1 MSNYSKFKERK
12 PEDTIFYLQSILN
25 KMDLFTTIE
34 WIDKP
39 FEGVRSNRVNIY
51 PTGLGANGKGTDEV
65 YTTASAYAELVERIE
80 NNLLAIR
87 TIQPELS
94 KYAGFCKHPDERVMT
109 AEEILAQND
118 PFLTHYFH
126 KLGLI
131 FELQKK
137 EHLRNTSRI
146 AYKRDDGKCPCIP
159 FVDLKNR
166 KVVWL
171 PFETVVSVY
180 GSNGMA
186 AGNTIE
192 EALVQ
197 GISEIFE
204 RYMNAEIL
212 RGNCIPPQVP
222 DEVLKK
228 YSFWE
233 LIEQIR
239 ADDRYDVR
247 VLDCSLGKGLPVAGT
262 MIIDRKRGTFGLKLG
277 SHPSLAV
284 SVERTLTETFQG
296 KDIEYA
302 TSINRFGTLQE
313 STTYH
318 NIPNVAK
325 VGYGIYPYTL
335 VAGEPQWEY
344 KPWTRWEGLD
354 NQGFLN
360 GMLGLLNELGFS
372 PLIRDSSHLGFP
384 ACMVIVPGLSE
395 MYPIEPLMIRANNT
409 VARNADSFN
418 HFPELTD
425 EEEKRFLNAI
435 VFKEGSILE
444 NTFAN
449 MFMRPIA
456 GKMFTLDRLGA
467 ILALKQ
473 GKYELSER
481 LFKKVHLMETDEAEK
496 QYLLCMTEYVRA
508 RANGLEHEEAAR
520 VLRLLYRESTALR
533 VLDEVQDLTNILK
546 KIYPRV
552 TCFDCEQ
559 CPLDGKE
566 CVNRQEVEVN
576 KRIKDAMKESR
587 VSQEQLLEHLLQL
600 LA

>member
-1 MSNYSKFKERK
+1 MSNYSKYKERR
-12 PEDTIFYLQSILN
+12 PEDTVFYLQSILN
-25 KMDLFTTIE
+25 KMGLFTTIE

-51 PTGLGANGKGTDEV
+51 PTGMGANGKGTDEV
-65 YTTASAYAELVERIE
+65 YTMASAYAELVERIE
-80 NNLLAIR
+80 NNLVALR

-94 KYAGFCKHPDERVMT
+94 AYAGFCKHPDERIM
-109 AEEILAQND
+109 APEEILAQND
-118 PFLTHYFH
+118 PFLKQYFQA
-126 KLGLI
+126 LGLI
-131 FELQKK
+131 FEHQKE
-137 EHLRNTSRI
+137 EHLRNIFKNT
-146 AYKRDDGKCPCIP
+146 YKREDGKCPCIP
-159 FVDLKNR
+159 FVDLENR

-171 PFETVVSVY
+171 PFEIVVNVF

-204 RYMNAEIL
+204 RYVNAEIL
-212 RGNCIPPQVP
+212 RGNCIPPQIP
-222 DEVLKK
+222 DEVLKE

-233 LIEQIR
+233 LIDQIR
-239 ADDRYDVR
+239 ANDRYDVR

-262 MIIDRKRGTFGLKLG
+262 MIIDRERGTFGLKLG

-284 SVERTLTETFQG
+284 AVERTLTETFQG
-296 KDIEYA
+296 KDLEFA
-302 TSINRFGTLQE
+302 TNLNRFGTLQE
-313 STTYH
+313 STAYH

-335 VAGEPQWEY
+335 VSGAPQWEY
-344 KPWTRWEGLD
+344 RPWTRWEGLD
-354 NQGFLN
+354 NQGFLKR
-360 GMLGLLNELGFS
+360 MLGLLKELGFS
-372 PLIRDSSHLGFP
+372 PMIRDSSHLGFP
-384 ACMVIVPGLSE
+384 ACMVIVPGLSG
-395 MYPIEPLMIRANNT
+395 MYPVEPLMIRVDNT
-409 VARNADSFN
+409 VMRNADSFN

-435 VFKEGSILE
+435 IFKEGSVLE

-456 GKMFTLDRLGA
+456 GKLFTLDRLGA

-473 GKYELSER
+473 GNYALSER
-481 LFKKVHLMETDEAEK
+481 LFKKVYKRETDEAEK
-496 QYLLCMTEYVRA
+496 QYLLCITEYVRA
-508 RANGLEHEEAAR
+508 RANGLDHEEAAR
-520 VLRLLYRESTALR
+520 VIRLLYRESAALR
-533 VLDEVQDLTNILK
+533 VLDEVQDLAGMLR

-559 CPLDGKE
+559 CPLAGKE
-566 CVNRQEVEVN
+566 CVNPQEVEVI
-576 KRIKDAMKESR
+576 KHIKDAMKGSR